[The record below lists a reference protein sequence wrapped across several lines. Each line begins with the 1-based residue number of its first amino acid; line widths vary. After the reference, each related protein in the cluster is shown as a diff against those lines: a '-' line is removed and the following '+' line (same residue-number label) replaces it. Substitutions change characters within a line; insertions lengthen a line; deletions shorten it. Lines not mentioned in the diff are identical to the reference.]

1 MSLQIRVAKA
11 QGDPGLFG
19 FLGKAVGTIAKVG
32 TSFIPGP
39 AGAIARGLTSRIFGG
54 GGAVAPAAARPL
66 PTVIRTMAP
75 LINGA
80 AGPNAWGVSPVP
92 NVVFPESRGFGRG
105 QDPGQFIPATG
116 EVGFDTTPAIGCP
129 SGYKPN
135 KSGYYRRIK
144 SPGNPEGS
152 VYYIAPKSRCVKIRK
167 RNAANPRA
175 ADRALN
181 RIQSA
186 KRFATKMNRVTIR
199 KKCD

>member
-1 MSLQIRVAKA
+1 MSLQIKAARA

-19 FLGKAVGTIAKVG
+19 FLGKAVGTIARVG

-39 AGAIARGLTSRIFGG
+39 AGAIARGLTSRLFNGGARPTAPSALPQVRTLPSVLRLNGTMMNGGYPVGPGPQTMPVPFGG
-54 GGAVAPAAARPL
+54 GAEIIAP
-66 PTVIRTMAP
+66 
-75 LINGA
+75 
-80 AGPNAWGVSPVP
+80 
-92 NVVFPESRGFGRG
+92 
-105 QDPGQFIPATG
+105 TG
-116 EVGFDTTPAIGCP
+116 EVGRDPTPAIGCP
-129 SGYKPN
+129 KGYKPN

-144 SPGNPEGS
+144 TPYNPEGS
-152 VYYIAPKSRCVKIRK
+152 VYYIEPGARCVKIRK

>member
-19 FLGKAVGTIAKVG
+19 FLGKAVGTIARVG
-32 TSFIPGP
+32 ASFIPGP
-39 AGAIARGLTSRIFGG
+39 AGAITRGLASRIFGS
-54 GGAVAPAAARPL
+54 GGAVAPAAVRPL
-66 PTVIRTMAP
+66 PTTIRTMPPIMNGFAP
-75 LINGA
+75 A
-80 AGPNAWGVSPVP
+80 APTYTMPDFKAQPFS
-92 NVVFPESRGFGRG
+92 
-105 QDPGQFIPATG
+105 QDPGPGRFIPPTG